1 MKNEKLVGAMRGLW
15 PVVMVGPMVPSAY
28 LDQQIDGDTAYGASL
43 WEPTTDQCLRWLDM
57 KPPDSVIYVS
67 FGSMAGISA
76 KQVEEMAWGLEAS
89 KRPFLW
95 VIKDSENKLPDD
107 FISSIGET
115 GIVVAWCNQLEV
127 LAHQAVGCFVTH
139 CGWNSTLEGLSLGVP
154 MVCVTQW
161 SDQPT
166 NAKFVEEVWKVGVRA
181 EKDEEGIVGRKEL
194 EKCIREVMVGER
206 SGEMKNNA
214 SKWRDL
220 AKVAVRLGGSSDT
233 NVDHFCSE
241 VAR

>member
-1 MKNEKLVGAMRGLW
+1 M
-15 PVVMVGPMVPSAY
+15 VMVGPMVPSAY

-67 FGSMAGISA
+67 FGSMADISA

-115 GIVVAWCNQLEV
+115 GIVVAWCN
-127 LAHQAVGCFVTH
+127 
-139 CGWNSTLEGLSLGVP
+139 
-154 MVCVTQW
+154 
-161 SDQPT
+161 
-166 NAKFVEEVWKVGVRA
+166 
-181 EKDEEGIVGRKEL
+181 
-194 EKCIREVMVGER
+194 
-206 SGEMKNNA
+206 
-214 SKWRDL
+214 
-220 AKVAVRLGGSSDT
+220 
-233 NVDHFCSE
+233 
-241 VAR
+241 